1 MSIPLWLPWAVA
13 AALLLTAFFA
23 TALRRLEQKPSS
35 LEFLGRTWSASL
47 VAVVVAGALTLDHV
61 RVSEDEL
68 YDAADRAAAAVDGS
82 ASESLDLLRFDV
94 EDRLG
99 REVFLDNVDTPAPE
113 EEGQNV
119 DYYVLRPSEQSGAA
133 VCVELTTYSNGFIS
147 VSIARGACEG
157 A

>member
-1 MSIPLWLPWAVA
+1 MSIRLWLPWAVA
-13 AALLLTAFFA
+13 AALLLTASFA

-35 LEFLGRTWSASL
+35 LEFLGKTWSASL

-68 YDAADRAAAAVDGS
+68 YDAADRAAAEVDGS
-82 ASESLDLLRFDV
+82 ASESLDLLKFDV

-99 REVFLDNVDTPAPE
+99 REVFLDNVDTPAPD

-119 DYYVLRPSEQSGAA
+119 DYYVLRPSEQSDTA
-133 VCVELTTYSNGFIS
+133 VCVEQTTYSNGLIS
-147 VSIARGACEG
+147 VSVARGECDVA
-157 A
+157 